1 MGTKDKINRSLLVL
15 VLSIIGLSS
24 VISFRESNSKQL
36 YSPGAESEKQLSNV
50 LFHALRFNNFQ
61 QLSYYIPGRKEIML
75 LQAGSDEK
83 NKLFFESMDEVDL
96 KANIIN
102 GFDRIIREGIEKN
115 INWAGVE
122 LVDYETKACNLN
134 IDGCNV
140 TYTIEDQNLNR
151 IVITY
156 DAIRIDN
163 KWYLFQNLNLV
174 DQTREMSRN

>member
-1 MGTKDKINRSLLVL
+1 MGTKEKVNRSLLIL
-15 VLSIIGLSS
+15 TLGIISLSS
-24 VISFRESNSKQL
+24 VISFRESNSKEL
-36 YSPGAESEKQLSNV
+36 FSPGAESAKQLSNV
-50 LFHALRFNNFQ
+50 LFHALRLNNFQ
-61 QLSYYIPGRKEIML
+61 QLSYYIPGKKEIMI
-75 LQAGSDEK
+75 LQTHSNEK
-83 NKLFFESMDEVDL
+83 NRLFFESMDEVDL

-163 KWYLFQNLNLV
+163 KWYLLQNLNLAEPEK
-174 DQTREMSRN
+174 EMSRN